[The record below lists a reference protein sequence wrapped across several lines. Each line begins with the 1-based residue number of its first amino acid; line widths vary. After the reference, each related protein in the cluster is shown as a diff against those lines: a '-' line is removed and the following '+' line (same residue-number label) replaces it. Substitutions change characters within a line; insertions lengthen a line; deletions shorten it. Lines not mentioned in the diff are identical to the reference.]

1 MVQNLDEAGCSLD
14 DFALEPFILRYD
26 PSRSYRAM
34 IRDLL
39 DQVQEHEAEN
49 PGIACKDTV
58 LRYLI
63 GAELELMLAGKHKT
77 ITYPSRSV
85 DDASRLGAGDFLI
98 EQAAIHVTT
107 SPSLRLMEIC
117 KENLATGLKPI
128 IVTLDDQV
136 ETAGIL
142 VQRKNMASRIE
153 IFAAEQFLAAGFYR
167 LSEFGE
173 IERNTTVE
181 RLVAVYN
188 RLIDKYENDPSLR
201 IRIGK

>member
-1 MVQNLDEAGCSLD
+1 MQNLDEPGCSLD
-14 DFALEPFILRYD
+14 DFVLEPFIFRYD

-34 IRDLL
+34 IRNLL
-39 DQVQEHEAEN
+39 DQAQECQAEN
-49 PGIACKDTV
+49 PSIAYKDTV

-63 GAELELMLAGKHKT
+63 GAELELVLAGKYKT
-77 ITYPSRSV
+77 IIYSSISV
-85 DDASRLGAGDFLI
+85 TDASTVWVGDFLI

-117 KENLATGLKPI
+117 QENLAAGLKPI

-136 ETAGIL
+136 ETAEIL
-142 VQRKNMASRIE
+142 IHAKNMANRIE
-153 IFAAEQFLAAGFYR
+153 ILAAEQFLAAGFYR

-173 IERNTTVE
+173 IERYTTVE

-188 RLIDKYENDPSLR
+188 RLIDKYETEPSLR
-201 IRIGK
+201 ISIGK